1 MSQASAQ
8 RWYQR
13 IQFKICSALVLMIIL
28 VMTAFGVYGALNKR
42 EALDKELNQLLHSVG
57 HRAELAL
64 AGALWEFN
72 QQQGVDAILAEM
84 TDPSVQSL
92 ILTDADGLVFAARS
106 RDALDNILEVGEESA
121 TSMLKAINAK
131 PGEAHTKDGIRSAIV
146 PVMHDDEQTGTLL
159 VQVNEAELR
168 RQLASYYL
176 QVIVQSALLSLILAV
191 TMFVFLRY
199 LLIRPLSELTD
210 AAQKLSQGELEVTL
224 SNTSND
230 EVGQL
235 ARALTVFRDNAVEKA
250 GLEVQKQKAL
260 EEREAQEKENLRIS
274 EERLQLDENLRK
286 EQLAASERE
295 REQAQALQQR
305 ADELLETVD
314 AVAGGFLLSPV
325 TIKGDDAIGRI
336 GERLEHVFKQFADSM
351 QRLDENSQTL
361 GKAASSLT
369 LVSDSIAG
377 GAESNVVLTQ
387 DVSQAADEI
396 SAGVESVSAAV
407 EQMSA
412 TVKGIA
418 NDARQASEVV
428 VEATTITNSATNLVQ
443 ELSNSSAGIGSVVK
457 VITSI
462 AEQTNLLA
470 LNATI
475 EAARA
480 GDAGKGFA
488 VVANEVKE
496 LAKETA
502 KATEEIS
509 QRVAAIQSDS
519 ESVNVSI
526 TDINA
531 IIERINDL
539 QRTISTSVNEQ
550 ALATSEISRIVS
562 QASVGSQDIAIN
574 ISKVADATG
583 ETLNGA
589 NQAKDASSAMDAM
602 AKDLANLVGR
612 FNYSDRAQRKA
623 A

>member
-28 VMTAFGVYGALNKR
+28 VMTAFGIYGALNKR
-42 EALDKELNQLLHSVG
+42 ATLDSELDQLLESVTY
-57 HRAELAL
+57 RAQLAL
-64 AGALWEFN
+64 SGALWEFN

-84 TDPSVQSL
+84 SDPSVQSL
-92 ILTDADGLVFAARS
+92 VLMDADGLVFAARS
-106 RDALDNILEVGEESA
+106 RDAMDNILELGEESA
-121 TSMLKAINAK
+121 ASLFRAVDAEADAQNANE
-131 PGEAHTKDGIRSAIV
+131 GVRSAVV

-159 VQVNEAELR
+159 VQVNEAALKRE
-168 RQLASYYL
+168 LASYYIE
-176 QVIVQSALLSLILAV
+176 VIVHCALLSLFLALS
-191 TMFVFLRY
+191 MFVFLRY
-199 LLIRPLSELTD
+199 LLISPLSELTD
-210 AAQKLSQGELEVTL
+210 AARKLSQGELDVSL

-250 GLEVQKQKAL
+250 GLEVQKQIAM
-260 EEREAQEKENLRIS
+260 EEREAQEKENQRIT
-274 EERLQLDENLRK
+274 EERRQMDANLQK

-305 ADELLETVD
+305 ADQLLETVD
-314 AVAGGFLLSPV
+314 AVAGGHLLSPV
-325 TIKGDDAIGRI
+325 TIKGEDAIGRI
-336 GERLEHVFKQFADSM
+336 GERLEVVFRQFADSM
-351 QRLDENSQTL
+351 QHLDTNSRTL

-369 LVSDSIAG
+369 SVSDSIAG
-377 GAESNVVLTQ
+377 GAQSNVALTQ

-396 SAGVESVSAAV
+396 SSGVESVSAAV

-428 VEATTITNSATNLVQ
+428 VEATTITNGATSLVQ
-443 ELSNSSAGIGSVVK
+443 ELSKSSAGIGSVVK

-519 ESVNVSI
+519 ESVNISI

-539 QRTISTSVNEQ
+539 QSTISTSVNEQ

-562 QASVGSQDIAIN
+562 QASVGSQDIASN
-574 ISKVADATG
+574 ITKVAEATG
-583 ETLNGA
+583 ETLHGA
-589 NQAKDASSAMDAM
+589 NQAKEASSAMDAM

-612 FNYSDRAQRKA
+612 FNYSEAPQRRAA
-623 A
+623 